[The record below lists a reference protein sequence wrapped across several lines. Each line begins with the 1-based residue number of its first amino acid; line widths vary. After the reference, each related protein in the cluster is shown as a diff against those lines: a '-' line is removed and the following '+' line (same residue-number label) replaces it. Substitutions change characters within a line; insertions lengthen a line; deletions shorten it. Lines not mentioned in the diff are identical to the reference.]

1 VESQG
6 LRCLPRAHRSR
17 YRRRVDLETDL
28 DGTYRGIEG
37 LQKLLR
43 FWGAFAD
50 FRSEIEECIPAGD
63 HVVVTAHHFARGK
76 SSGVEVDM
84 RNWQIFT
91 LRGGRVVRYRLFS
104 TREQALEAAGL
115 RG

>member
-1 VESQG
+1 
-6 LRCLPRAHRSR
+6 
-17 YRRRVDLETDL
+17 
-28 DGTYRGIEG
+28 
-37 LQKLLR
+37 
-43 FWGAFAD
+43 
-50 FRSEIEECIPAGD
+50 
-63 HVVVTAHHFARGK
+63 VTAHHFARGK